1 MMLFKKAG
9 LAQPGNCAGTQLIG
23 DKMSSLVL
31 RDVTVRRPD
40 GMELYRLEERIFG
53 PEFIAL
59 TGPNGAGKST
69 LLKFLAGLDRNS
81 SGSVSACGVD
91 KDAAPARYAQLTAYQ
106 MQNFSGYPQTSGFQF
121 MRYLLRLRGFGRSDA
136 AHLSAA
142 GLENVGLAAADVPL
156 EAYSQGMLQRLGIAY
171 VLQSGAPV
179 ALMDEPFSGVDPR
192 GRMELLDL
200 IAHHAQERAFLICT
214 HHVEELME
222 RGAVRLEVGTASE
235 QAAA

>member
-1 MMLFKKAG
+1 M
-9 LAQPGNCAGTQLIG
+9 G
-23 DKMSSLVL
+23 DKRSSLIL
-31 RDVTVRRPD
+31 RNVTVRRPD
-40 GMELYRLEERIFG
+40 GIELYRLEERIFESG
-53 PEFIAL
+53 FIAL

-91 KDAAPARYAQLTAYQ
+91 KDAAPARYAQQIAYQ

-121 MRYLLRLRGFGRSDA
+121 MRYLLRLRGFGRENA

-142 GLENVGLAAADVPL
+142 GLENVGLADADVPL

-200 IAHHAQERAFLICT
+200 IARHAQERAFLICT
-214 HHVEELME
+214 HHVEELIE

-235 QAAA
+235 QAAAR